1 MKHCCLIL
9 LLFVSF
15 ALKAQESGSKPFI
28 LGEIKEINSAQL
40 SEKRILNIYLPEGY
54 RKDDTLHY
62 PVIYLLDGSANED
75 FIHISGLVQFLNMAK
90 MMPKVIIVG
99 IANIDRKKD
108 FTFPT
113 TNAKEKRDFP
123 TTGSSGKFIAFI
135 EKELQ
140 PFIDKTYKTNSS
152 RIIIG
157 QSFGGLLATEIVLKK
172 SYLFTKYIIVSP
184 SLWWDDESLLN
195 KAPGLLAKQ
204 LDHPVTVYVAVGD
217 EGKQM
222 GNDADNLAKTLQA
235 AGKKDWKVI
244 FAPFPDEN
252 HLTIL
257 HNSAYKGLK
266 MLFSKP

>member
-1 MKHCCLIL
+1 MKYCYLIL
-9 LLFVSF
+9 LLFASF
-15 ALKAQESGSKPFI
+15 TLKAQESNNKPFL
-28 LGEIKEINSAQL
+28 LGEIKKINSAQL

-75 FIHISGLVQFLNMAK
+75 FIHISGLVQFLNMAE
-90 MMPKVIIVG
+90 MMPKAIVVG
-99 IANIDRKKD
+99 IANIDRRRD

-113 TNAKEKRDFP
+113 TNVKDKKDFP
-123 TTGSSGKFIAFI
+123 TTGSSAKFIAFI

-140 PFIDKTYKTNSS
+140 PFIDKTYKSNSS
-152 RIIIG
+152 RTIIG
-157 QSFGGLLATEIVLKK
+157 QSLGGLLATEILLQK
-172 SYLFTKYIIVSP
+172 SYLFNKYIIVSP

-195 KAPGLLAKQ
+195 KAPGLLTKQ
-204 LDHPVTVYVAVGD
+204 ADHSVAIYIAVGA

-222 GNDADNLAKTLQA
+222 ETDADNLAKTLQA
-235 AGKKDWKVI
+235 AGKKNWKVI

-257 HNSAYKGLK
+257 HNSAYKSLK
-266 MLFSKP
+266 MIFSKP